1 MENIIS
7 NEAIEQVMTRIDAL
21 AVKLGV
27 TAEYLFGV
35 YVRQA
40 YVEVMQFVT
49 FFSVW
54 FIVFVLTML
63 AFRKSMQV
71 SWDNPTF
78 WNISVVIGGFASFV
92 LGMIVLI
99 ESKGVFAC
107 YFNPEYFAFSKLI
120 GSIK

>member
-7 NEAIEQVMTRIDAL
+7 DKAIEQVMTRIDAL

-54 FIVFVLTML
+54 FIVFTLTML

-78 WNISVVIGGFASFV
+78 WNISVVIGGFASLI
-92 LGMIVLI
+92 LGMTVLI

-107 YFNPEYFAFSKLI
+107 YFNPEYFAFKEILRN
-120 GSIK
+120 IK